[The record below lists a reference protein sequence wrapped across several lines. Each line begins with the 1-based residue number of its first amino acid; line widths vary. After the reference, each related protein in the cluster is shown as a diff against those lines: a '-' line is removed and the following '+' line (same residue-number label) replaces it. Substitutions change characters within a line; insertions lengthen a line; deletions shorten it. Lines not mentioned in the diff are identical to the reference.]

1 MKSIFKKCICSI
13 VAFATLF
20 GGVMGLSMKESATVS
35 ADIVS
40 ETRYYDAPGIMP
52 ISGQSEV
59 ISFSRKEETI
69 IEFPYAVPN
78 YYTNTYDNACGPV
91 AGANIVGYYDKYY
104 EDLIPNYTAYYLANG
119 RYRRPDTTY
128 VPALIGDLYTL
139 MQTNVVDVGVSESEC
154 LDGLRDYVEGKNHSI
169 TYTNIKSGSFN
180 VAAYKNAISNQIP
193 VLLFCESTTL
203 LVLSEGNLQ
212 DTFLYA
218 MSSSAH
224 IVVGYGYREIKY
236 YDASDVNFRTDV
248 CLRVAT
254 GWMTNSSGFLR
265 ANNTS
270 WLNSAYA
277 VNVS

>member
-1 MKSIFKKCICSI
+1 MKSIFKKVICSV
-13 VAFATLF
+13 VAVATLF
-20 GGVMGLSMKESATVS
+20 GGVMGLSMKDSDTVS
-35 ADIVS
+35 ADVVS
-40 ETRYYDAPGIMP
+40 ETRYYDAPGVMP

-78 YYTNTYDNACGPV
+78 YYTNTYENACGPV

-104 EDLIPNYTAYYLANG
+104 EDLIPDYTAYYPANG
-119 RYRRPDTTY
+119 RYRRPDATY
-128 VPALIGDLYTL
+128 VPGLIGDLYTL

-154 LDGLRDYVEGKNHSI
+154 LDGLQDYVEGKNRSI
-169 TYTNIKSGSFN
+169 AYTSVKSGSLN
-180 VAAYKNAISNQIP
+180 TTAYKNAINNQIP
-193 VLLFCESTTL
+193 VMLFCESTTL

-236 YDASDVNFRTDV
+236 YDANNVNFRTDV
-248 CLRVAT
+248 YLRVAT
-254 GWMTNSSGFLR
+254 GWMTNASGYLR

-270 WLNSAYA
+270 WLNSAYV